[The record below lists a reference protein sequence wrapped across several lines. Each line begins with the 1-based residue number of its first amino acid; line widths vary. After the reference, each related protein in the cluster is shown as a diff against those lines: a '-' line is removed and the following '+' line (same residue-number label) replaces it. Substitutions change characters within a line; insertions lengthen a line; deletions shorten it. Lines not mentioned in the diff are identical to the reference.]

1 MSICAAELPFADIEI
16 KMDERKNGMEKEL
29 YFSRFTKPVRRIGK
43 ISLILAILCSFLPA
57 LYVSFSYG
65 AYAPLHVVLGGWLL
79 ILSNQGTL
87 YVVEPVS
94 YYPTLGEAGT
104 YMSFLSGNIM
114 GIRVPACA
122 ASMDTVGAQPGTQR
136 GEIVSAIAIA
146 GSVISTVV
154 FGVIAIF
161 IGQGLLDSLPA
172 PVLAGLGYILPA
184 SYGAIITGY
193 VKKNPPVGIFGLILG
208 LLLNSSSFI
217 PRFARQILSV
227 ILCITFGILL
237 FKRNEKNSAKK

>member
-1 MSICAAELPFADIEI
+1 
-16 KMDERKNGMEKEL
+16 MDQNAYYEH
-29 YFSRFTKPVRRIGK
+29 FTKPVRRIGK
-43 ISLILAILCSFLPA
+43 TSLILAMAASFLPA
-57 LYVSFSYG
+57 LYLSFFYG
-65 AYAPLHVVLGGWLL
+65 AFAPVSVVFGGWLL
-79 ILSNQGTL
+79 ILSNQATL

-122 ASMDTVGAQPGTQR
+122 ASMDAVDVRPGTHK
-136 GEIVSAIAIA
+136 GEVVSAIAIA

-154 FGVIAIF
+154 FGLIAIF
-161 IGQGLLDSLPA
+161 IGQRLLDSLPA
-172 PVLAGLGYILPA
+172 PILVGLNYILPA

-217 PRFARQILSV
+217 PNFAKQILSV
-227 ILCITFGILL
+227 ILCITFGVLL
-237 FKRNEKNSAKK
+237 FKHREKNNSQK

>member
-1 MSICAAELPFADIEI
+1 
-16 KMDERKNGMEKEL
+16 MDHNA
-29 YFSRFTKPVRRIGK
+29 YFEQFTKPVRRIGK
-43 ISLILAILCSFLPA
+43 TSLILAMAASFLPA
-57 LYVSFSYG
+57 LYLSFFHGAFAPVS
-65 AYAPLHVVLGGWLL
+65 VVFGGWLL
-79 ILSNQGTL
+79 ILSNQATL

-122 ASMDTVGAQPGTQR
+122 ASMDAVDVRPGTHK
-136 GEIVSAIAIA
+136 GEVVSAIAIA

-154 FGVIAIF
+154 FGLIAIF
-161 IGQGLLDSLPA
+161 IGQRLLDSLPA
-172 PVLAGLGYILPA
+172 PILVGLNYILPA

-217 PRFARQILSV
+217 PNFAKQILSV
-227 ILCITFGILL
+227 ILCITFGVLL
-237 FKRNEKNSAKK
+237 FKHREKNNSKK

>member
-1 MSICAAELPFADIEI
+1 
-16 KMDERKNGMEKEL
+16 MDQNAYYEQ
-29 YFSRFTKPVRRIGK
+29 FTKPVRRIGK
-43 ISLILAILCSFLPA
+43 TSLILAMAASFLPA
-57 LYVSFSYG
+57 LYLSFFYG
-65 AYAPLHVVLGGWLL
+65 AFAPVSVVFGGWLL
-79 ILSNQGTL
+79 ILSNQATL

-122 ASMDTVGAQPGTQR
+122 ASMDAVDVRPGTHK
-136 GEIVSAIAIA
+136 GEVVSAIAIA

-154 FGVIAIF
+154 FGLIAIF
-161 IGQGLLDSLPA
+161 IGQRLLDSLPA
-172 PVLAGLGYILPA
+172 PILVGLNYILPA

-217 PRFARQILSV
+217 PNFAKQILSV
-227 ILCITFGILL
+227 ILCITFGVLL
-237 FKRNEKNSAKK
+237 FKRREKSDSK

>member
-1 MSICAAELPFADIEI
+1 
-16 KMDERKNGMEKEL
+16 MEHDA
-29 YFSRFTKPVRRIGK
+29 YFDKFTKPVRKIGK
-43 ISLILAILCSFLPA
+43 VSMVLAILLSFLPA
-57 LYVSFSYG
+57 IYISVFYG
-65 AYAPLHVVLGGWLL
+65 AIAPISVVLGGWLL
-79 ILSNQGTL
+79 IASNQATM

-122 ASMDTVGAQPGTQR
+122 ASMDAIDVQAGTQK

-154 FGVIAIF
+154 FGLIAVL
-161 IGQGLLDSLPA
+161 IGQGLLDILPA
-172 PVLAGLGYILPA
+172 PILVGLNYILPA

-193 VKKNPPVGIFGLILG
+193 MKKNVPVGIFGLVLG
-208 LLLNSSSFI
+208 FLLNGSTFL
-217 PRFARQILSV
+217 PNFVKQILSV
-227 ILCITFGILL
+227 VLCITFGMFL
-237 FKRNEKNSAKK
+237 FKYREKTKE